1 VWDVLPEGTPLIGG
15 TVAGFIIPQG
25 CFVRGATALA
35 VSYPNMD
42 VAVGI
47 GRNTKRNPKKAAKEC
62 AEMIKRG
69 LRGSRYENKFLINC
83 ISGPIIP
90 RIPIF
95 GRVNVVKSKLLGTL
109 ITYFGLPLF
118 SYLGY
123 GVGKEGDIVDE
134 LALSLPEYYVIGGST
149 MDDGGMFSC
158 YQFLRDEIHTNS
170 IVAGAGAIDLPIF
183 LKGLIVAQPTD
194 KTFEIT
200 CTTFDN
206 SVITKINN
214 KPAKEEFLRILDL
227 YEQQYMD
234 LKPFYYK
241 TSDYFPITFKDNREY
256 TSGVGGFYGSNII
269 LGYKARGRNVRLL
282 SVTGK
287 EMVNSINHIFRNRVD
302 FPFVLSFS
310 SFSYLF
316 ILGDKTF
323 EMKDMI
329 DRKLK
334 DVPYL
339 IVYSVNENIGFPEKS
354 IVNRVYSI
362 NVISLIRQNE
372 SD

>member
-1 VWDVLPEGTPLIGG
+1 
-15 TVAGFIIPQG
+15 
-25 CFVRGATALA
+25 
-35 VSYPNMD
+35 M
-42 VAVGI
+42 
-47 GRNTKRNPKKAAKEC
+47 
-62 AEMIKRG
+62 
-69 LRGSRYENKFLINC
+69 
-83 ISGPIIP
+83 
-90 RIPIF
+90 
-95 GRVNVVKSKLLGTL
+95 
-109 ITYFGLPLF
+109 
-118 SYLGY
+118 
-123 GVGKEGDIVDE
+123 
-134 LALSLPEYYVIGGST
+134 EYYVIGGST